1 MARITPRK
9 RRNHARVIAN
19 VPQIMQMEALECAAA
34 CLAMILAYHGRWVP
48 LEKLRADCG
57 VSRDGVKV
65 ENVLEAA
72 NAYGLSAESVKIG
85 VAELANEATLPCIA
99 LWKQGDFVVVA
110 GFRRNYVHLN
120 DPAHGQ
126 IKVTL
131 AEFEESY
138 DGAALLFKETDDF
151 EPGGERPVALR
162 FALKR
167 LSGLKSAIVFVMLN
181 SAAVSVVAIATT
193 SLGQVFMDRILSG
206 ESPEW
211 IDSLALIMLVL
222 ALVSGTA
229 SVLNAHYLVSIQGK
243 SAVVSSARF
252 MNHLLRLPVGFYAQ
266 RMVGD
271 LQMRQ
276 SDNERVAATLVG
288 QLAPVL
294 INTVLLVLYL
304 VIMLDYSIPLTAVGL
319 LSVVASV
326 LAARYVSNKRLNLMR
341 SSANAAGRLYSTTVN
356 GMEMIETIKAAGA
369 ESTFFS
375 RWSGYQAANYDI
387 AADTFLVNEY
397 LGTIPQAITKLANI
411 VVLVLAIWLIVKGDF
426 TPGALLAFTGFLSAF
441 MAPTNQMISL
451 GQMVQEMQTQME
463 RIEDVMRYPTDVAED
478 VEETPTAE
486 GLNLDKL
493 SGRVDLKGLTFGY
506 SPLEPPLIEGFD
518 LHLEHGQWVALVGG
532 SGSGKSTIAKLVSGL
547 YEPWSGS
554 VEFDGIPLAQVPRPL
569 LRGSLS
575 VVDQDIVTFSDSV
588 FDNVTLWDPSV
599 ADFEVIL
606 ACRDAGIHQD
616 IAAREGGYRAVVAPR
631 GRNFSGGQLQR
642 MEIARAL
649 TVDPSIIILD
659 EATSALDAQ
668 TEAEVIQRIRD
679 RGTTCIVVAHRLST
693 IRDCDEIIVLDD
705 GKVVERGTHD
715 ELMALDGAYAEL
727 VRND

>member
-1 MARITPRK
+1 MARGVVK
-9 RRNHARVIAN
+9 
-19 VPQIMQMEALECAAA
+19 VPQVMQMEALECGAA

-57 VSRDGVKV
+57 VSRDGVKA
-65 ENVLEAA
+65 ENVLRAA
-72 NAYGLSAESVKIG
+72 RAYGLSAESAQIG
-85 VAELANEATLPCIA
+85 AAELVNEETLPCIA
-99 LWKQGDFVVVA
+99 LWKQGGFVVVA
-110 GFRRNYVHLN
+110 GFRGGHVHLN

-126 IKVTL
+126 TKVTL

-138 DGAALLFKETDDF
+138 DGAALLFRKTDAF
-151 EPGGERPVALR
+151 EPGGEEPNTLQ

-167 LSGLKSAIVFVMLN
+167 LSGLKSSIAFVMLT
-181 SAAVSVVAIATT
+181 AAVVSVVAIATT

-206 ESPEW
+206 ESPGW
-211 IDSLALIMLVL
+211 IDSLALLMLVL
-222 ALVSGTA
+222 ALVSGAA

-288 QLAPVL
+288 QLAPIL
-294 INTVLLVLYL
+294 INAVLLVLYL
-304 VIMLDYSIPLTAVGL
+304 AIMLDYSIPLTMVGV
-319 LSVVASV
+319 LSMAASILV
-326 LAARYVSNKRLNLMR
+326 ARYVSNKRLNLMR
-341 SSANAAGRLYSTTVN
+341 ASASASGRLYSTTVN

-387 AADTFLVNEY
+387 AADTTLVNEY

-411 VVLVLAIWLIVKGDF
+411 VVLVLGIWLIVKGDF
-426 TPGALLAFTGFLSAF
+426 TPGALLAFTGFLTAF
-441 MAPTNQMISL
+441 MAPMNQIIVL
-451 GQMVQEMQTQME
+451 GQTVQEMRTKME

-478 VEETPTAE
+478 VEEAPEAE
-486 GLNLDKL
+486 GVGHKKL
-493 SGRVDLKGLTFGY
+493 SGRIDLKGLTFGY

-518 LHLEHGQWVALVGG
+518 LHLEPGQWVALVGG

-547 YEPWSGS
+547 YVPWSGS
-554 VEFDGIPLAQVPRPL
+554 VEFDGIPLGQVPRPL

-575 VVDQDIVTFSDSV
+575 VVDQDIVTFNDTV
-588 FDNVTLWDPSV
+588 HDNVTLWDSSIEE
-599 ADFEVIL
+599 FEVML

-616 IAAREGGYRAVVAPR
+616 IAAREGGYQSVVAPR

-649 TVDPSIIILD
+649 TVDPTIIILD

-668 TEAEVIQRIRD
+668 TEVEVIRRIRD
-679 RGTTCIVVAHRLST
+679 RGATCIVVAHRLST
-693 IRDCDEIIVLDD
+693 IRDCDEIIVLDY
-705 GKVVERGTHD
+705 GKVVERGTHA
-715 ELMALDGAYAEL
+715 ELMARDGAYAEL

>member
-1 MARITPRK
+1 
-9 RRNHARVIAN
+9 
-19 VPQIMQMEALECAAA
+19 MQMEALECGAA

-57 VSRDGVKV
+57 VSRDGVKA
-65 ENVLEAA
+65 ENVLRAA
-72 NAYGLSAESVKIG
+72 RAYGLSAESAQIG
-85 VAELANEATLPCIA
+85 AAELVNEETLPCIA
-99 LWKQGDFVVVA
+99 LWKQSGFVVVA
-110 GFRRNYVHLN
+110 GFRGGHVHLN

-126 IKVTL
+126 TKVTL

-138 DGAALLFKETDDF
+138 DGAALLFRKTDAF
-151 EPGGERPVALR
+151 EPGGEEPNTLQ

-167 LSGLKSAIVFVMLN
+167 LSGLKSSIAFVMLT
-181 SAAVSVVAIATT
+181 AAVVSVVAIATT

-206 ESPEW
+206 ESPGW
-211 IDSLALIMLVL
+211 IDNLALLMLVL
-222 ALVSGTA
+222 ALVSGAA

-288 QLAPVL
+288 QLAPIL
-294 INTVLLVLYL
+294 INAVLLVLYL
-304 VIMLDYSIPLTAVGL
+304 AIMLDYSILLTMVGV
-319 LSVVASV
+319 LSMAASILV
-326 LAARYVSNKRLNLMR
+326 ARYVSNKRLNLMR
-341 SSANAAGRLYSTTVN
+341 ASASASGRLYSTTVN

-387 AADTFLVNEY
+387 AADTTLVNEY

-411 VVLVLAIWLIVKGDF
+411 VVLVLGIWLIVKGDF
-426 TPGALLAFTGFLSAF
+426 TPGALLAFTGFLTAF
-441 MAPTNQMISL
+441 MAPMNQIIVL
-451 GQMVQEMQTQME
+451 GQTVQEMRTKME

-478 VEETPTAE
+478 VEEAPEAE
-486 GLNLDKL
+486 GVGHKKL
-493 SGRVDLKGLTFGY
+493 SGRIDLKGLTFGY

-518 LHLEHGQWVALVGG
+518 LHLEPGQWVALVGG

-547 YEPWSGS
+547 YVPWSGS
-554 VEFDGIPLAQVPRPL
+554 VEFDGIPLGQVPRPL

-575 VVDQDIVTFSDSV
+575 VVDQDIVTFNDTV
-588 FDNVTLWDPSV
+588 HDNVTLWDSSIEE
-599 ADFEVIL
+599 FEVML

-616 IAAREGGYRAVVAPR
+616 IAAREGGYQSVVAPR

-649 TVDPSIIILD
+649 TVDPTIIILD

-668 TEAEVIQRIRD
+668 TEAEVIRRIRD
-679 RGTTCIVVAHRLST
+679 RGATCIVVAHRLST
-693 IRDCDEIIVLDD
+693 IRDCDEIIVLDY
-705 GKVVERGTHD
+705 GKVVERGTHA
-715 ELMALDGAYAEL
+715 ELMARDGAYAEL

>member
-1 MARITPRK
+1 MARGVVK
-9 RRNHARVIAN
+9 
-19 VPQIMQMEALECAAA
+19 VPQVMQMEALECGAA

-57 VSRDGVKV
+57 VSRDGVKA
-65 ENVLEAA
+65 ENVLRAA
-72 NAYGLSAESVKIG
+72 RAYGLSAESAQIG
-85 VAELANEATLPCIA
+85 AAELVNEETLPCIA
-99 LWKQGDFVVVA
+99 LWKQSGFVVVA
-110 GFRRNYVHLN
+110 GFRGGHVHLN

-126 IKVTL
+126 TKVTL

-138 DGAALLFKETDDF
+138 DGAALLFRKTDAF
-151 EPGGERPVALR
+151 EPGGEEPNTLQ

-167 LSGLKSAIVFVMLN
+167 LSGLKSSIAFVMLT
-181 SAAVSVVAIATT
+181 AAVVSVVAIATT

-206 ESPEW
+206 ESPGW
-211 IDSLALIMLVL
+211 IDNLALLMLVL
-222 ALVSGTA
+222 ALVSGAA

-288 QLAPVL
+288 QLAPIL
-294 INTVLLVLYL
+294 INAVLLVLYL
-304 VIMLDYSIPLTAVGL
+304 AIMLDYSILLTMVGM
-319 LSVVASV
+319 LSMAASI

-341 SSANAAGRLYSTTVN
+341 ASASASGRLYSTTVN

-387 AADTFLVNEY
+387 AADTTLVNEY

-411 VVLVLAIWLIVKGDF
+411 VVLVLGIWLIVKGDF
-426 TPGALLAFTGFLSAF
+426 TPGALLAFTGFLTAF
-441 MAPTNQMISL
+441 MAPMNQIIVL
-451 GQMVQEMQTQME
+451 GQTVQEMRTQME

-478 VEETPTAE
+478 VEEAPEAE
-486 GLNLDKL
+486 GVGHKKL
-493 SGRVDLKGLTFGY
+493 SGRIDLKGLTFGY

-518 LHLEHGQWVALVGG
+518 LHLEPGQWVALVGG

-547 YEPWSGS
+547 YVPWSGS
-554 VEFDGIPLAQVPRPL
+554 VEFDGIPLGQVPRPL

-575 VVDQDIVTFSDSV
+575 VVDQDIVTFNDTV
-588 FDNVTLWDPSV
+588 HDNVTLWDSSIEE
-599 ADFEVIL
+599 FEVML

-616 IAAREGGYRAVVAPR
+616 IAAREGGYQSVVAPR

-649 TVDPSIIILD
+649 TVDPTIIILD

-668 TEAEVIQRIRD
+668 TEAEVIRRIRD
-679 RGTTCIVVAHRLST
+679 RGATCIVVAHRLST
-693 IRDCDEIIVLDD
+693 IRDCDEIIVLDY
-705 GKVVERGTHD
+705 GKVVERGTHA
-715 ELMALDGAYAEL
+715 ELMARDGAYAEL

>member
-1 MARITPRK
+1 MARGVVK
-9 RRNHARVIAN
+9 
-19 VPQIMQMEALECAAA
+19 VPHVMQMEALECGAA

-57 VSRDGVKV
+57 VSRDGVKA
-65 ENVLEAA
+65 ENVLRAA
-72 NAYGLSAESVKIG
+72 RAYGLSAESAQIG
-85 VAELANEATLPCIA
+85 AAELVNEETLPCIA
-99 LWKQGDFVVVA
+99 LWKQSGFVVVA
-110 GFRRNYVHLN
+110 GFRGGHVHLN

-126 IKVTL
+126 TKVTL

-138 DGAALLFKETDDF
+138 DGAALLFRKTDAF
-151 EPGGERPVALR
+151 EPGGEEPNTLQ

-167 LSGLKSAIVFVMLN
+167 LSGLKSSIAFVMLT
-181 SAAVSVVAIATT
+181 AAVVSVVAIATT

-206 ESPEW
+206 ESPGW
-211 IDSLALIMLVL
+211 IDNLALLMLVL
-222 ALVSGTA
+222 ALVSGAA

-288 QLAPVL
+288 QLAPIL
-294 INTVLLVLYL
+294 INAVLLVLYL
-304 VIMLDYSIPLTAVGL
+304 AIMLDYSILLTMVGV
-319 LSVVASV
+319 LSMAASILV
-326 LAARYVSNKRLNLMR
+326 ARYVSNKRLNLMR
-341 SSANAAGRLYSTTVN
+341 ASASASGRLYSTTVN

-387 AADTFLVNEY
+387 AADTTLVNEY

-411 VVLVLAIWLIVKGDF
+411 VVLVLGIWLIVKGDF
-426 TPGALLAFTGFLSAF
+426 TPGALLAFTGFLTAF
-441 MAPTNQMISL
+441 MAPMNQIIVL
-451 GQMVQEMQTQME
+451 GQTVQEMRTKME

-478 VEETPTAE
+478 VEEAPEAE
-486 GLNLDKL
+486 GVGHKKL
-493 SGRVDLKGLTFGY
+493 SGRIDLKGLTFGY

-518 LHLEHGQWVALVGG
+518 LHLEPGQWVALVGG

-547 YEPWSGS
+547 YVPWSGS
-554 VEFDGIPLAQVPRPL
+554 VEFDGIPLGQVPRPL

-575 VVDQDIVTFSDSV
+575 VVDQDIVTFNDTV
-588 FDNVTLWDPSV
+588 HDNVTLWDSSIEE
-599 ADFEVIL
+599 FEVML

-616 IAAREGGYRAVVAPR
+616 IAAREGGYQSVVAPR

-649 TVDPSIIILD
+649 TVDPTIIILD

-668 TEAEVIQRIRD
+668 TEVEVIRRIRD
-679 RGTTCIVVAHRLST
+679 RGATCIVVAHRLST
-693 IRDCDEIIVLDD
+693 IRDCDEIIVLDY
-705 GKVVERGTHD
+705 GKVVERGTHA
-715 ELMALDGAYAEL
+715 ELMARDGAYAEL

>member
-1 MARITPRK
+1 MARGVAK
-9 RRNHARVIAN
+9 
-19 VPQIMQMEALECAAA
+19 VPQVMQMEALECGCA

-57 VSRDGVKV
+57 VSRDGVKA
-65 ENVLEAA
+65 ENVLRAA
-72 NAYGLSAESVKIG
+72 RAYGLSAESVEIG
-85 VAELANEATLPCIA
+85 AAELANETTLPCIA
-99 LWKQGDFVVVA
+99 LRKQGDFVVVA
-110 GFRRNYVHLN
+110 GFQGNHVHLN

-126 IKVTL
+126 TKVTL

-138 DGAALLFKETDDF
+138 GGVALLFQKTDGF
-151 EPGGERPVALR
+151 EPGGEKPDALR
-162 FALKR
+162 FALNR
-167 LSGLKSAIVFVMLN
+167 LSGLKSAIVFVMLT
-181 SAAVSVVAIATT
+181 AAVVSIVGIATT

-206 ESPEW
+206 ESPRW
-211 IDSLALIMLVL
+211 IDSLALLMLVL
-222 ALVSGTA
+222 ALVSGAA

-276 SDNERVAATLVG
+276 SDNERVAATLIG
-288 QLAPVL
+288 QLAPAL
-294 INTVLLVLYL
+294 INAVLLVLYL
-304 VIMLDYSIPLTAVGL
+304 AIMLDYSVPLTIVGV
-319 LSVVASV
+319 LSMAASILV
-326 LAARYVSNKRLNLMR
+326 ARYVSSKRLNLMR
-341 SSANAAGRLYSTTVN
+341 ASASASGRLYSTTVN

-387 AADTFLVNEY
+387 AADTTFVNEY

-411 VVLVLAIWLIVKGDF
+411 IVLVLGIWLIVKGDF

-441 MAPTNQMISL
+441 MAPMNQMIGL
-451 GQMVQEMQTQME
+451 GQTVQEMQTKME

-478 VEETPTAE
+478 AEEAPEAE
-486 GLNLDKL
+486 GLDHEKL

-506 SPLEPPLIEGFD
+506 SPLELPLIEGFD
-518 LHLEHGQWVALVGG
+518 LHLEPGQWVALVGG

-554 VEFDGIPLAQVPRPL
+554 VEFDGVPLGQVPRPL
-569 LRGSLS
+569 LRGSLA
-575 VVDQDIVTFSDSV
+575 VVDQDIVTFNDTV
-588 FDNVTLWDPSV
+588 FDNVTLWDSSIE
-599 ADFEVIL
+599 DFEVII
-606 ACRDAGIHQD
+606 ACRDARIHQD
-616 IAAREGGYRAVVAPR
+616 IAARDGGYQSMIAPR

-679 RGTTCIVVAHRLST
+679 RGITCIVVAHRLST

-705 GKVVERGTHD
+705 GKVVERGTHT
-715 ELMALDGAYAEL
+715 ELMARNGAYAEL

>member
-1 MARITPRK
+1 MARGVAK
-9 RRNHARVIAN
+9 
-19 VPQIMQMEALECAAA
+19 VPQVMQMEALECGCA

-57 VSRDGVKV
+57 VSRDGVKA
-65 ENVLEAA
+65 ENVLRAA
-72 NAYGLSAESVKIG
+72 RAYGLSAESVEIG
-85 VAELANEATLPCIA
+85 AAELANETTLPCIA
-99 LWKQGDFVVVA
+99 LRKQGDFVVVA
-110 GFRRNYVHLN
+110 GFQGNHVHLN

-126 IKVTL
+126 TKVTL

-138 DGAALLFKETDDF
+138 GGVALLFQKTDGF
-151 EPGGERPVALR
+151 EPGGEKPDALR
-162 FALKR
+162 FALNR
-167 LSGLKSAIVFVMLN
+167 LSGLKSAIVFVMLT
-181 SAAVSVVAIATT
+181 AAVVSIVGIATT

-206 ESPEW
+206 ESPRW
-211 IDSLALIMLVL
+211 IDSLALLMLVL
-222 ALVSGTA
+222 ALVSGAA

-276 SDNERVAATLVG
+276 SDNERVAATLIG
-288 QLAPVL
+288 QLAPAL
-294 INTVLLVLYL
+294 INAVLLVLYL
-304 VIMLDYSIPLTAVGL
+304 AIMLDYSVPLTIVGV
-319 LSVVASV
+319 LSMAASILV
-326 LAARYVSNKRLNLMR
+326 ARYVSSKRLNLMR
-341 SSANAAGRLYSTTVN
+341 ASASASGRLYSTTVN

-387 AADTFLVNEY
+387 AADTTFVNEY

-411 VVLVLAIWLIVKGDF
+411 IVLVLGIWLIVKGDF

-441 MAPTNQMISL
+441 MAPMNQMIGL
-451 GQMVQEMQTQME
+451 GQTVQEMQTKME

-478 VEETPTAE
+478 AEEAPEAE
-486 GLNLDKL
+486 GLDHEKL
-493 SGRVDLKGLTFGY
+493 SGRVDLKCLTFGY
-506 SPLEPPLIEGFD
+506 SPLELPLIEGFD
-518 LHLEHGQWVALVGG
+518 LHLEPGQWVALVGG

-554 VEFDGIPLAQVPRPL
+554 VEFDGVPLGQVPRPL
-569 LRGSLS
+569 LRGSLA
-575 VVDQDIVTFSDSV
+575 VVDQDIVTFNDTV
-588 FDNVTLWDPSV
+588 FDNVTLWDSSIE
-599 ADFEVIL
+599 DFEVII
-606 ACRDAGIHQD
+606 ACRDARIHQD
-616 IAAREGGYRAVVAPR
+616 IAARDGGYQSMIAPR

-679 RGTTCIVVAHRLST
+679 RGITCIVVAHRLST

-705 GKVVERGTHD
+705 GKVVERGTHT
-715 ELMALDGAYAEL
+715 ELMARNGAYAEL

>member
-1 MARITPRK
+1 MARGVVK
-9 RRNHARVIAN
+9 
-19 VPQIMQMEALECAAA
+19 VPQVMQMEALECGAA

-57 VSRDGVKV
+57 VSRDGVKA
-65 ENVLEAA
+65 ENVLRAA
-72 NAYGLSAESVKIG
+72 RAYGLSAESAQIG
-85 VAELANEATLPCIA
+85 AAELVNEETLPCIA
-99 LWKQGDFVVVA
+99 LWKQGGFVVVA
-110 GFRRNYVHLN
+110 GFRGGHVHLN

-126 IKVTL
+126 TKVTL

-138 DGAALLFKETDDF
+138 DGAALLFRKTDAF
-151 EPGGERPVALR
+151 EPGGEEPNTLQ

-167 LSGLKSAIVFVMLN
+167 LSGLKSSIAFVMLT
-181 SAAVSVVAIATT
+181 AAVVSVVAIATT

-206 ESPEW
+206 ESPGW
-211 IDSLALIMLVL
+211 IDSLALLMLVL
-222 ALVSGTA
+222 SLVSGAA

-288 QLAPVL
+288 QLAPIL
-294 INTVLLVLYL
+294 INAVLLVLYL
-304 VIMLDYSIPLTAVGL
+304 AIMLDYSIPLTMVGV
-319 LSVVASV
+319 LSMAASILV
-326 LAARYVSNKRLNLMR
+326 ARYVSNKRLNLMR
-341 SSANAAGRLYSTTVN
+341 ASASASGRLYSTTVN

-387 AADTFLVNEY
+387 AADTTLVNEY

-411 VVLVLAIWLIVKGDF
+411 VVLVLGIWLIVKGDF
-426 TPGALLAFTGFLSAF
+426 TPGALLAFTGFLTAF
-441 MAPTNQMISL
+441 MAPMNQIIVL
-451 GQMVQEMQTQME
+451 GQTVQEMRTKME

-478 VEETPTAE
+478 VEEAPEAE
-486 GLNLDKL
+486 GVGHKKL
-493 SGRVDLKGLTFGY
+493 SGRIDLKGLTFGY

-518 LHLEHGQWVALVGG
+518 LHLEPGQWVALVGG

-547 YEPWSGS
+547 YVPWSGS
-554 VEFDGIPLAQVPRPL
+554 VEFDGIPLGQVPRPL

-575 VVDQDIVTFSDSV
+575 VVDQDIVTFNDTV
-588 FDNVTLWDPSV
+588 HDNVTLWDSSIEE
-599 ADFEVIL
+599 FEVML

-616 IAAREGGYRAVVAPR
+616 IAAREGGYQSVVAPR

-649 TVDPSIIILD
+649 TVDPTIIILD

-668 TEAEVIQRIRD
+668 TEAEVIRRIRD
-679 RGTTCIVVAHRLST
+679 RGATCIVVAHRLST
-693 IRDCDEIIVLDD
+693 IRDCDEIIVLDY
-705 GKVVERGTHD
+705 GKVVERGTHA
-715 ELMALDGAYAEL
+715 ELMARDGAYAEL

>member
-1 MARITPRK
+1 MAK
-9 RRNHARVIAN
+9 GVAK
-19 VPQIMQMEALECAAA
+19 VPQVMQMEALECGCA

-57 VSRDGVKV
+57 VSRDGVKA
-65 ENVLEAA
+65 ENVLRAA
-72 NAYGLSAESVKIG
+72 RAYGLSAESVEIG
-85 VAELANEATLPCIA
+85 AAELANETTLPCIA
-99 LWKQGDFVVVA
+99 LRKQGDFVVVA
-110 GFRRNYVHLN
+110 GFQGNHVHLN

-126 IKVTL
+126 TKVTL

-138 DGAALLFKETDDF
+138 GGVALLFQKTDDF
-151 EPGGERPVALR
+151 EPGGEKPDALR
-162 FALKR
+162 FALNR
-167 LSGLKSAIVFVMLN
+167 LSGLKSAIVFVMLT
-181 SAAVSVVAIATT
+181 AAVVSIVGIATT

-206 ESPEW
+206 ESPGW
-211 IDSLALIMLVL
+211 IDSLALLMLVL
-222 ALVSGTA
+222 ALVSGAA

-276 SDNERVAATLVG
+276 SDNERVAATLIG
-288 QLAPVL
+288 QLAPAL
-294 INTVLLVLYL
+294 INAVLLVLYL
-304 VIMLDYSIPLTAVGL
+304 AIMLDYSAPLTIVGV
-319 LSVVASV
+319 LSMAASILV
-326 LAARYVSNKRLNLMR
+326 ARYVSSKRLNLMR
-341 SSANAAGRLYSTTVN
+341 ASASASGRLYSTTVN

-369 ESTFFS
+369 ESAFFS
-375 RWSGYQAANYDI
+375 RWSGCQAANYDI
-387 AADTFLVNEY
+387 AADTTFVNEY

-411 VVLVLAIWLIVKGDF
+411 IVLVLGIWLIVKGDF

-441 MAPTNQMISL
+441 MAPMNQMIGL
-451 GQMVQEMQTQME
+451 GQTVQEMQTKME

-478 VEETPTAE
+478 AEEAPEAE
-486 GLNLDKL
+486 GLDHEKL

-506 SPLEPPLIEGFD
+506 SPLELPLIEGFD
-518 LHLEHGQWVALVGG
+518 LHLEPGQWVALVGG

-554 VEFDGIPLAQVPRPL
+554 VEFDGVPLGQVPRPL
-569 LRGSLS
+569 LRGSLA
-575 VVDQDIVTFSDSV
+575 VVDQDIVTFNDTV
-588 FDNVTLWDPSV
+588 FDNVTLWDSSIE
-599 ADFEVIL
+599 DFEVII
-606 ACRDAGIHQD
+606 ACRDARIHQD
-616 IAAREGGYRAVVAPR
+616 IAARDGGYQSMIAPR

-679 RGTTCIVVAHRLST
+679 RGITCIVVAHRLST
-693 IRDCDEIIVLDD
+693 IRDCDEIIVLDN
-705 GKVVERGTHD
+705 GKVVERGAHV
-715 ELMALDGAYAEL
+715 ELMARDGAYAEL

>member
-1 MARITPRK
+1 
-9 RRNHARVIAN
+9 
-19 VPQIMQMEALECAAA
+19 MEALECGAA

-57 VSRDGVKV
+57 VSRDGVKA
-65 ENVLEAA
+65 ENVLRAA
-72 NAYGLSAESVKIG
+72 RAYGLSAESAQIG
-85 VAELANEATLPCIA
+85 AAELVNEETLPCIA
-99 LWKQGDFVVVA
+99 LWKQGGFVVVA
-110 GFRRNYVHLN
+110 GFRGGHVHLN

-126 IKVTL
+126 TKVTL

-138 DGAALLFKETDDF
+138 DGAALLFRKTDAF
-151 EPGGERPVALR
+151 EPGGEEPNTLQ

-167 LSGLKSAIVFVMLN
+167 LSGLKSSIAFVMLT
-181 SAAVSVVAIATT
+181 AAVVSVVAIATT

-206 ESPEW
+206 ESPGW
-211 IDSLALIMLVL
+211 IDSLALLMLVL
-222 ALVSGTA
+222 ALASGAA

-288 QLAPVL
+288 QLAPIL
-294 INTVLLVLYL
+294 INAVLLVLYL
-304 VIMLDYSIPLTAVGL
+304 AIMLDYSIPLTMVGV
-319 LSVVASV
+319 LSMAASILV
-326 LAARYVSNKRLNLMR
+326 ARYVSNKRLDLMR
-341 SSANAAGRLYSTTVN
+341 ASASASGRLYSTTVN

-387 AADTFLVNEY
+387 AADTTLVNEY

-411 VVLVLAIWLIVKGDF
+411 VVLVLGIWLIVKGDF
-426 TPGALLAFTGFLSAF
+426 TPGALLAFTGFLTAF
-441 MAPTNQMISL
+441 MAPMNQIIVL
-451 GQMVQEMQTQME
+451 GQTVQEMRTKME

-478 VEETPTAE
+478 VEEAPEAE
-486 GLNLDKL
+486 GVGHKKL
-493 SGRVDLKGLTFGY
+493 SGRIDLKGLTFGY

-518 LHLEHGQWVALVGG
+518 LHLEPGQWVALVGG

-547 YEPWSGS
+547 YVPWSGS
-554 VEFDGIPLAQVPRPL
+554 VEFDGIPLGQVPRPL

-575 VVDQDIVTFSDSV
+575 VVDQDIVTFNDTV
-588 FDNVTLWDPSV
+588 HDNVTLWDSSIEE
-599 ADFEVIL
+599 FEVML

-616 IAAREGGYRAVVAPR
+616 IAAREGGYQSVVAPR

-649 TVDPSIIILD
+649 TVDPTIIILD

-668 TEAEVIQRIRD
+668 TEVEVIRRIRD
-679 RGTTCIVVAHRLST
+679 RGATCIVVAHRLST
-693 IRDCDEIIVLDD
+693 IRDCDEIIVLDY
-705 GKVVERGTHD
+705 GKVVERGTHA
-715 ELMALDGAYAEL
+715 ELMARDGAYAEL

>member
-1 MARITPRK
+1 M
-9 RRNHARVIAN
+9 
-19 VPQIMQMEALECAAA
+19 
-34 CLAMILAYHGRWVP
+34 
-48 LEKLRADCG
+48 LRAA
-57 VSRDGVKV
+57 R
-65 ENVLEAA
+65 
-72 NAYGLSAESVKIG
+72 AYGLSAESAQIG
-85 VAELANEATLPCIA
+85 AAELVNEETLPCIA
-99 LWKQGDFVVVA
+99 LWKQSGFVVVA
-110 GFRRNYVHLN
+110 GFRGGHVHLN

-126 IKVTL
+126 TKVTL

-138 DGAALLFKETDDF
+138 DGAALLFRKTDAF
-151 EPGGERPVALR
+151 EPGGEEPNTLQ

-167 LSGLKSAIVFVMLN
+167 LSGLKSSIAFVMLT
-181 SAAVSVVAIATT
+181 AAVVSVVAIATT

-206 ESPEW
+206 ESPGW
-211 IDSLALIMLVL
+211 IDNLALLMLVL
-222 ALVSGTA
+222 ALVSGAA

-288 QLAPVL
+288 QLAPIL
-294 INTVLLVLYL
+294 INAVLLVLYL
-304 VIMLDYSIPLTAVGL
+304 AIMLDYSILLTMVGV
-319 LSVVASV
+319 LSMAASILV
-326 LAARYVSNKRLNLMR
+326 ARYVSNKRLNLMR
-341 SSANAAGRLYSTTVN
+341 ASASASGRLYSTTVN

-387 AADTFLVNEY
+387 AADTTLVNEY

-411 VVLVLAIWLIVKGDF
+411 VVLVLGIWLIVKGDF
-426 TPGALLAFTGFLSAF
+426 TPGALLAFTGFLTAF
-441 MAPTNQMISL
+441 MAPMNQIIVLS
-451 GQMVQEMQTQME
+451 QTVQEMRTKME

-478 VEETPTAE
+478 VEEAPEAE
-486 GLNLDKL
+486 GVGHKKL
-493 SGRVDLKGLTFGY
+493 SGRIDLKGLTFGY

-518 LHLEHGQWVALVGG
+518 LHLEPGQWVALVGG

-547 YEPWSGS
+547 YVPWSGS
-554 VEFDGIPLAQVPRPL
+554 VEFDGIPLGQVPRPL

-575 VVDQDIVTFSDSV
+575 VVDQDIVTFNDTV
-588 FDNVTLWDPSV
+588 HDNVTLWDSSIEE
-599 ADFEVIL
+599 FEVML

-616 IAAREGGYRAVVAPR
+616 IAAREGGYQSVVAPR

-649 TVDPSIIILD
+649 TVDPTIIILD

-668 TEAEVIQRIRD
+668 TEVEVIRRIRD
-679 RGTTCIVVAHRLST
+679 RGATCIVVAHRLST
-693 IRDCDEIIVLDD
+693 IRDCDEIIVLDY
-705 GKVVERGTHD
+705 GKVVERGTHA
-715 ELMALDGAYAEL
+715 ELM
-727 VRND
+727 RND

>member
-1 MARITPRK
+1 MARGVTK
-9 RRNHARVIAN
+9 

-65 ENVLEAA
+65 ENALRAA
-72 NAYGLSAESVKIG
+72 RAYGLSAESVQIG
-85 VAELANEATLPCIA
+85 AAELANGEMLPCIA

-110 GFRRNYVHLN
+110 GFRGGHVHLN

-131 AEFEESY
+131 QEFEESY
-138 DGAALLFKETDDF
+138 DGTVLLFQKTDAF
-151 EPGGERPVALR
+151 EPGGEKPDTVR

-167 LSGLKSAIVFVMLN
+167 LSGLKSDIAFVMLT
-181 SAAVSVVAIATT
+181 AAVVSVVAIATT

-206 ESPEW
+206 ESPGW
-211 IDSLALIMLVL
+211 IDSLALLMLVL
-222 ALVSGTA
+222 ALVSGVA

-294 INTVLLVLYL
+294 INAVLLVLYL
-304 VIMLDYSIPLTAVGL
+304 AIMLDYSVPLTLVGV
-319 LSVVASV
+319 LSMTASILV
-326 LAARYVSNKRLNLMR
+326 ARYVSSKRLNLMR
-341 SSANAAGRLYSTTVN
+341 ASENVSGRLYSTTVN

-375 RWSGYQAANYDI
+375 RWSGYQAVNYDI
-387 AADTFLVNEY
+387 AADTTLVNEY

-411 VVLVLAIWLIVKGDF
+411 IVLVLGIWLIVKGDF

-441 MAPTNQMISL
+441 MAPMDQMVVL
-451 GQMVQEMQTQME
+451 GQTVQEMRTKME

-478 VEETPTAE
+478 VEEAPEAE
-486 GLNLDKL
+486 GLDHKKL

-506 SPLEPPLIEGFD
+506 SPLEPPLIEDFD
-518 LHLEHGQWVALVGG
+518 LHLEPGQWVALVGG

-554 VEFDGIPLAQVPRPL
+554 VEFDGTPLVQVPRPL

-575 VVDQDIVTFSDSV
+575 VVDQDIVTFSDTV
-588 FDNVTLWDPSV
+588 FDNVTLWDPSIS
-599 ADFEVIL
+599 DFEVIL
-606 ACRDAGIHQD
+606 ACRDAGIHED
-616 IAAREGGYRAVVAPR
+616 VAAREGGYQSMVAPR

-649 TVDPSIIILD
+649 TIDPSIIILD

-668 TEAEVIQRIRD
+668 TEAEVIRRIRD
-679 RGTTCIVVAHRLST
+679 RGATCIVVAHRLST
-693 IRDCDEIIVLDD
+693 IRDCDEIVVLDD
-705 GKVVERGTHD
+705 GKVVERGTHA
-715 ELMALDGAYAEL
+715 ELMARDGAYAEL

>member
-1 MARITPRK
+1 MARGVAK
-9 RRNHARVIAN
+9 
-19 VPQIMQMEALECAAA
+19 VPQVMQMEALECGCA

-57 VSRDGVKV
+57 VSRDGVKA
-65 ENVLEAA
+65 ENVLRAA
-72 NAYGLSAESVKIG
+72 RAYGLSAESVEIG
-85 VAELANEATLPCIA
+85 AAELANETTLPCIA
-99 LWKQGDFVVVA
+99 LRKQGDFVVVA
-110 GFRRNYVHLN
+110 GFQGNHVHLN

-126 IKVTL
+126 TKVTL

-138 DGAALLFKETDDF
+138 GGVALLFQKTDDF
-151 EPGGERPVALR
+151 EPGGEKPDALR
-162 FALKR
+162 FALNR
-167 LSGLKSAIVFVMLN
+167 LSGLKSAIVFVMLT
-181 SAAVSVVAIATT
+181 AAVVSIVGIATT

-206 ESPEW
+206 ESPRW
-211 IDSLALIMLVL
+211 IDSLALLMLVL
-222 ALVSGTA
+222 ALVSGAA

-276 SDNERVAATLVG
+276 SDNERVAATLIG
-288 QLAPVL
+288 QLAPAL
-294 INTVLLVLYL
+294 INAVLLVLYL
-304 VIMLDYSIPLTAVGL
+304 AIMLDYSVPLTIVGV
-319 LSVVASV
+319 LSMAASILV
-326 LAARYVSNKRLNLMR
+326 ARYVSSKRLNLMR
-341 SSANAAGRLYSTTVN
+341 ASASASGRLYSTTVN

-387 AADTFLVNEY
+387 AADTTFVNEY

-411 VVLVLAIWLIVKGDF
+411 IVLVLGIWLIVKGDF

-441 MAPTNQMISL
+441 MAPMNQMIGL
-451 GQMVQEMQTQME
+451 GQTVQEMQTKME

-478 VEETPTAE
+478 AEEAPEAE
-486 GLNLDKL
+486 GLDHEKL

-506 SPLEPPLIEGFD
+506 SPLELPLIEGFD
-518 LHLEHGQWVALVGG
+518 LHLEPGQWVALVGG

-554 VEFDGIPLAQVPRPL
+554 VEFDGVPLGQVPRPL
-569 LRGSLS
+569 LRGSLA
-575 VVDQDIVTFSDSV
+575 VVDQDIVTFNDTV
-588 FDNVTLWDPSV
+588 FDNVTLWDSSIE
-599 ADFEVIL
+599 DFEVII
-606 ACRDAGIHQD
+606 ACRDARIHQD
-616 IAAREGGYRAVVAPR
+616 IAARDGGYQSMIAPR

-679 RGTTCIVVAHRLST
+679 RGITCIVVAHRLST

-705 GKVVERGTHD
+705 GKVVERGTHT
-715 ELMALDGAYAEL
+715 ELMARNGAYAEL

>member
-1 MARITPRK
+1 M
-9 RRNHARVIAN
+9 ARVIAN
-19 VPQIMQMEALECAAA
+19 VPQIMQMEALECGAA

-65 ENVLEAA
+65 ENVLKAA

-85 VAELANEATLPCIA
+85 AAELANEVTLPCIA

-120 DPAHGQ
+120 DSAHGQ

-138 DGAALLFKETDDF
+138 DGTALLFKETDDF
-151 EPGGERPVALR
+151 EPGGEKPVALR
-162 FALKR
+162 FALQR
-167 LSGLKSAIVFVMLN
+167 LSGLKSPIAFVMLN
-181 SAAVSVVAIATT
+181 SAVVSVVAIATT
-193 SLGQVFMDRILSG
+193 ALGQVFMDRILSG
-206 ESPEW
+206 ESPGW
-211 IDSLALIMLVL
+211 IDGLALIMLVL
-222 ALVSGTA
+222 ALVSGAA

-252 MNHLLRLPVGFYAQ
+252 MNHLLRLPAGFYAQ

-271 LQMRQ
+271 LQTRQ

-304 VIMLDYSIPLTAVGL
+304 VIMLDYSIPLTAVGV

-387 AADTFLVNEY
+387 AADTSLVNEY

-441 MAPTNQMISL
+441 MAPTNQIINL
-451 GQMVQEMQTQME
+451 GQTVQEMQAQME

-478 VEETPTAE
+478 VEETPKAE

>member
-1 MARITPRK
+1 
-9 RRNHARVIAN
+9 
-19 VPQIMQMEALECAAA
+19 MEALECGAA

-57 VSRDGVKV
+57 VSRDGVKA
-65 ENVLEAA
+65 ENVLRAA
-72 NAYGLSAESVKIG
+72 RAYGLSAESAQIG
-85 VAELANEATLPCIA
+85 AAELVNEETLPCIA
-99 LWKQGDFVVVA
+99 LWKQSGFVVVA
-110 GFRRNYVHLN
+110 GFRGGHVHLN

-126 IKVTL
+126 TKVTL

-138 DGAALLFKETDDF
+138 DGAALLFRKTDAF
-151 EPGGERPVALR
+151 EPGGEEPNTLQ

-167 LSGLKSAIVFVMLN
+167 LSGLKSSIAFVMLT
-181 SAAVSVVAIATT
+181 AAVVSVVAIATT

-206 ESPEW
+206 ESPGW
-211 IDSLALIMLVL
+211 IDNLALLMLVL
-222 ALVSGTA
+222 ALVSGAA

-288 QLAPVL
+288 QLAPIL
-294 INTVLLVLYL
+294 INAVLLVLYL
-304 VIMLDYSIPLTAVGL
+304 AIMLDYSILLTMVGV
-319 LSVVASV
+319 LSMAASILV
-326 LAARYVSNKRLNLMR
+326 ARYVSNKRLNLMR
-341 SSANAAGRLYSTTVN
+341 ASASASGRLYSTTVN

-387 AADTFLVNEY
+387 AADTTLVNEY

-411 VVLVLAIWLIVKGDF
+411 VVLVLGIWLIVKGDF
-426 TPGALLAFTGFLSAF
+426 TPGALLAFTGFLTAF
-441 MAPTNQMISL
+441 MAPMNQIIVL
-451 GQMVQEMQTQME
+451 GQTVQEMRTKME

-478 VEETPTAE
+478 VEEAPEAE
-486 GLNLDKL
+486 GVGHKKL
-493 SGRVDLKGLTFGY
+493 SGRIDLKGLTFGY

-518 LHLEHGQWVALVGG
+518 LHLEPGQWVALVGG

-547 YEPWSGS
+547 YVPWSGS
-554 VEFDGIPLAQVPRPL
+554 VEFDGIPLGQVPRPL

-575 VVDQDIVTFSDSV
+575 VVDQDIVTFNDTV
-588 FDNVTLWDPSV
+588 HDNVTLWDSSIEE
-599 ADFEVIL
+599 FEVML

-616 IAAREGGYRAVVAPR
+616 IAAREGGYQSVVAPR

-649 TVDPSIIILD
+649 TVDPTIIILD

-668 TEAEVIQRIRD
+668 TEAEVIRRIRD
-679 RGTTCIVVAHRLST
+679 RGATCIVVAHRLST
-693 IRDCDEIIVLDD
+693 IRDCDEIIVLDY
-705 GKVVERGTHD
+705 GKVVERGTHA
-715 ELMALDGAYAEL
+715 ELMARDGAYAEL

>member
-1 MARITPRK
+1 
-9 RRNHARVIAN
+9 
-19 VPQIMQMEALECAAA
+19 MEALECGAA

-57 VSRDGVKV
+57 VSRDGVKA
-65 ENVLEAA
+65 ENVLRAA
-72 NAYGLSAESVKIG
+72 RAYGLSAESAQIG
-85 VAELANEATLPCIA
+85 AAELVNEETLPCIA
-99 LWKQGDFVVVA
+99 LWKQSGFVVVA
-110 GFRRNYVHLN
+110 GFRGGHVHLN

-126 IKVTL
+126 TKVTL
-131 AEFEESY
+131 AEFVESY
-138 DGAALLFKETDDF
+138 DGVALLFRKTDAF
-151 EPGGERPVALR
+151 EPGGEEPNTLQ

-167 LSGLKSAIVFVMLN
+167 LSGLKSSIAFVMLT
-181 SAAVSVVAIATT
+181 AAVVSVVAIATT

-206 ESPEW
+206 ESPGW
-211 IDSLALIMLVL
+211 IDNLALLMLVL
-222 ALVSGTA
+222 ALVSGAA

-288 QLAPVL
+288 QLAPIL
-294 INTVLLVLYL
+294 INAVLLVLYL
-304 VIMLDYSIPLTAVGL
+304 AIMLDYSILLTMVGV
-319 LSVVASV
+319 LSMAASILV
-326 LAARYVSNKRLNLMR
+326 ARYVSNKRLNLMR
-341 SSANAAGRLYSTTVN
+341 ASASASGRLYSTTVN

-387 AADTFLVNEY
+387 AADTTLVNEY

-411 VVLVLAIWLIVKGDF
+411 VVLVLGIWLIVKGDF
-426 TPGALLAFTGFLSAF
+426 TPGALLAFTGFLTAF
-441 MAPTNQMISL
+441 MAPMNQIIVL
-451 GQMVQEMQTQME
+451 GQTVQEMRTKME

-478 VEETPTAE
+478 VEEAPEAE
-486 GLNLDKL
+486 GVGHKKL
-493 SGRVDLKGLTFGY
+493 SGRIDLKGLTFGY

-518 LHLEHGQWVALVGG
+518 LHLEPGQWVALVGG

-547 YEPWSGS
+547 YVPWSGS
-554 VEFDGIPLAQVPRPL
+554 VEFDGIPLGQVPRPL

-575 VVDQDIVTFSDSV
+575 VVDQDIVTFNDTV
-588 FDNVTLWDPSV
+588 HDNVTLWDSSIEE
-599 ADFEVIL
+599 FEVML

-616 IAAREGGYRAVVAPR
+616 IAAREGGYQSVVAPR

-649 TVDPSIIILD
+649 TVDPTIIILD

-668 TEAEVIQRIRD
+668 TEAEVIRRIRD
-679 RGTTCIVVAHRLST
+679 RGATCIVVAHRLST
-693 IRDCDEIIVLDD
+693 IRDCDEIIVLDY
-705 GKVVERGTHD
+705 GKVVERGTHA
-715 ELMALDGAYAEL
+715 ELMARDGAYAEL

>member
-1 MARITPRK
+1 MARGVVK
-9 RRNHARVIAN
+9 
-19 VPQIMQMEALECAAA
+19 VPQVMQMEALECGAA

-57 VSRDGVKV
+57 VSRDGVKA
-65 ENVLEAA
+65 ENVLRAA
-72 NAYGLSAESVKIG
+72 RAYGLSAESAQIG
-85 VAELANEATLPCIA
+85 AAELVNEETLPCIA
-99 LWKQGDFVVVA
+99 LWKQGGFVVVA
-110 GFRRNYVHLN
+110 GFRGGHVHLN

-126 IKVTL
+126 TKVTL

-138 DGAALLFKETDDF
+138 DGAALLFRKTDAF
-151 EPGGERPVALR
+151 EPGGEEPNTLQ

-167 LSGLKSAIVFVMLN
+167 LSGLKSSIAFVMLT
-181 SAAVSVVAIATT
+181 AAVVSVVAIATT

-206 ESPEW
+206 ESPGW
-211 IDSLALIMLVL
+211 IDSLALLMLVL
-222 ALVSGTA
+222 SLVSGAA

-288 QLAPVL
+288 QLAPIL
-294 INTVLLVLYL
+294 INAVLLVLYL
-304 VIMLDYSIPLTAVGL
+304 AIMLDYSILLTMVGV
-319 LSVVASV
+319 LSMAASILV
-326 LAARYVSNKRLNLMR
+326 ARYVSNKRLDLMR
-341 SSANAAGRLYSTTVN
+341 ASASASGRLYSTTVN

-387 AADTFLVNEY
+387 AADTTLVNEY

-411 VVLVLAIWLIVKGDF
+411 VVLVLGIWLIVKGDF
-426 TPGALLAFTGFLSAF
+426 TPGALLAFTGFLTAF
-441 MAPTNQMISL
+441 MAPMNQIIVL
-451 GQMVQEMQTQME
+451 GQTVQEMRTKME

-478 VEETPTAE
+478 VEEAPEAE
-486 GLNLDKL
+486 GVGHKKL
-493 SGRVDLKGLTFGY
+493 SGRIDLKGLTFGY

-518 LHLEHGQWVALVGG
+518 LHLEPGQWVALVGG

-547 YEPWSGS
+547 YVPWSGS
-554 VEFDGIPLAQVPRPL
+554 VEFDGIPLGQVPRPL

-575 VVDQDIVTFSDSV
+575 VVDQDIVTFNDTV
-588 FDNVTLWDPSV
+588 HDNVTLWDSSIEE
-599 ADFEVIL
+599 FEVML

-616 IAAREGGYRAVVAPR
+616 IAAREGGYQSVVAPR

-649 TVDPSIIILD
+649 TVDPTIIILD

-668 TEAEVIQRIRD
+668 TEVEVIRRIRD
-679 RGTTCIVVAHRLST
+679 RGATCIVVAHRLST
-693 IRDCDEIIVLDD
+693 IRDCDEIIVLDY
-705 GKVVERGTHD
+705 GKVVERGTHA
-715 ELMALDGAYAEL
+715 ELMARDGAYAEL

>member
-1 MARITPRK
+1 MARGVVK
-9 RRNHARVIAN
+9 
-19 VPQIMQMEALECAAA
+19 VPQVMQMEALECGAA

-57 VSRDGVKV
+57 VSRDGVKA
-65 ENVLEAA
+65 ENVLRAA
-72 NAYGLSAESVKIG
+72 RAYGLSAESAQIG
-85 VAELANEATLPCIA
+85 AAELVNEETLPCIA
-99 LWKQGDFVVVA
+99 LWKQGGFVVVA
-110 GFRRNYVHLN
+110 GFRGGHVHLN

-126 IKVTL
+126 TKITL

-138 DGAALLFKETDDF
+138 DGAALLFRKTDAF
-151 EPGGERPVALR
+151 EPGGEEPNTLQ

-167 LSGLKSAIVFVMLN
+167 LSGLKSSIAFVMLT
-181 SAAVSVVAIATT
+181 AAVVSVVAIATT

-206 ESPEW
+206 ESPGW
-211 IDSLALIMLVL
+211 IDSLALLMLVL
-222 ALVSGTA
+222 ALVSGAA

-288 QLAPVL
+288 QLAPIL
-294 INTVLLVLYL
+294 INAVLLVLYL
-304 VIMLDYSIPLTAVGL
+304 AIMLDYSIPLTMVGV
-319 LSVVASV
+319 LSMAASILV
-326 LAARYVSNKRLNLMR
+326 ARYVSNKRLDLMR
-341 SSANAAGRLYSTTVN
+341 ASASASGRLYSTTVN

-387 AADTFLVNEY
+387 AADTTLVNEY
-397 LGTIPQAITKLANI
+397 LGAIPQAITKLANI
-411 VVLVLAIWLIVKGDF
+411 VVLVLGIWLIVKGDF
-426 TPGALLAFTGFLSAF
+426 TPGALLAFTGFLTAF
-441 MAPTNQMISL
+441 MAPMNQIIVL
-451 GQMVQEMQTQME
+451 GQTVQEMRTKME

-478 VEETPTAE
+478 VEEAPEAE
-486 GLNLDKL
+486 GVGHKKL
-493 SGRVDLKGLTFGY
+493 SGRIDLKGLTFGY

-518 LHLEHGQWVALVGG
+518 LHLEPGQWVALVGG

-547 YEPWSGS
+547 YVPWSGS
-554 VEFDGIPLAQVPRPL
+554 VEFDGIPLGQVPRPL

-575 VVDQDIVTFSDSV
+575 VVDQDIVTFNDTV
-588 FDNVTLWDPSV
+588 HDNVTLWDSSIEE
-599 ADFEVIL
+599 FEVIL

-616 IAAREGGYRAVVAPR
+616 IAAREGGYQSVVAPR

-649 TVDPSIIILD
+649 TVDPTIIILD

-668 TEAEVIQRIRD
+668 TEAEVIRRIRD
-679 RGTTCIVVAHRLST
+679 RGATCIVVAHRLST
-693 IRDCDEIIVLDD
+693 IRDCDEIIVLDY
-705 GKVVERGTHD
+705 GKVVERGTHA
-715 ELMALDGAYAEL
+715 ELMARDGAYAEL

>member
-1 MARITPRK
+1 MARGVVK
-9 RRNHARVIAN
+9 
-19 VPQIMQMEALECAAA
+19 VPQVMQMEVLECGAA

-57 VSRDGVKV
+57 VSRDGVKA
-65 ENVLEAA
+65 ENVLRAA
-72 NAYGLSAESVKIG
+72 RAYGLSAESVEIG
-85 VAELANEATLPCIA
+85 AVELANETTLPCIA
-99 LWKQGDFVVVA
+99 LRKQGDFVVVA
-110 GFRRNYVHLN
+110 GFQGNHVHLN

-126 IKVTL
+126 TKVTL

-138 DGAALLFKETDDF
+138 GGVALLFQKTDDF
-151 EPGGERPVALR
+151 EPGGEKPDALR
-162 FALKR
+162 FALNR
-167 LSGLKSAIVFVMLN
+167 LSGLKSAIVFVMLT
-181 SAAVSVVAIATT
+181 AAVVSIVGIATT

-206 ESPEW
+206 ESPGW
-211 IDSLALIMLVL
+211 IDSLALLMLVL
-222 ALVSGTA
+222 ALVSGAA

-276 SDNERVAATLVG
+276 SDNERVAATLIG
-288 QLAPVL
+288 QLAPAL
-294 INTVLLVLYL
+294 INAVLLVLYL
-304 VIMLDYSIPLTAVGL
+304 AIMLDYSVPLTIVGV
-319 LSVVASV
+319 LSMAASI
-326 LAARYVSNKRLNLMR
+326 LAARYVSSKRLNLMR
-341 SSANAAGRLYSTTVN
+341 ASASASGRLYSTTVN

-387 AADTFLVNEY
+387 AADTTLVNEY

-411 VVLVLAIWLIVKGDF
+411 IVLVLGIWLIVKGDF

-441 MAPTNQMISL
+441 MAPMNQMIGL
-451 GQMVQEMQTQME
+451 GQTVQEMQTKME
-463 RIEDVMRYPTDVAED
+463 RIEDVMRYPTDVAEESL
-478 VEETPTAE
+478 EEPEAE
-486 GLNLDKL
+486 NLDCEKL
-493 SGRVDLKGLTFGY
+493 SGRVDLEGLSFGY
-506 SPLEPPLIEGFD
+506 SPLEPPLIDGFD
-518 LHLEHGQWVALVGG
+518 LHIEPGQWVALVGG
-532 SGSGKSTIAKLVSGL
+532 SGSGKSTIAKLISGL
-547 YEPWSGS
+547 YVPWSGS
-554 VEFDGIPLAQVPRPL
+554 VEFDGIPIDQVSRPL
-569 LRGSLS
+569 LRGSLA
-575 VVDQDIVTFSDSV
+575 VVDQDIVTFSDTV
-588 FDNVTLWDPSV
+588 FDNVTLWDSSIE
-599 ADFEVIL
+599 DFEVII
-606 ACRDAGIHQD
+606 ACRDARIHQD
-616 IAAREGGYRAVVAPR
+616 IAARDGGYQSMIAPR

-679 RGTTCIVVAHRLST
+679 RGITCIVVAHRLST
-693 IRDCDEIIVLDD
+693 IRDCDEIIVLDN
-705 GKVVERGTHD
+705 GKVVERGAHV
-715 ELMALDGAYAEL
+715 ELMARDGAYAEL